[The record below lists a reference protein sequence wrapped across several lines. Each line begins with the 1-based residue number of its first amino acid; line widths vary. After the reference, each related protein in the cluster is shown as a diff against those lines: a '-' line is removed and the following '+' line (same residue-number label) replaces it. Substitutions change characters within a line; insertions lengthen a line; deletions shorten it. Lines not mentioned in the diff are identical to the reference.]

1 MLLIL
6 SMFHLLMTLDPILS
20 RSSQILPRIK
30 DSCADEPHESFHQ
43 GAQTGSTEII
53 TEILDLQ

>member
-6 SMFHLLMTLDPILS
+6 SMFHLLNTLDPILS
-20 RSSQILPRIK
+20 RSSQTLPRIK
-30 DSCADEPHESFHQ
+30 DSCADEQHESFRQ
-43 GAQTGSTEII
+43 GAQTGSTETI